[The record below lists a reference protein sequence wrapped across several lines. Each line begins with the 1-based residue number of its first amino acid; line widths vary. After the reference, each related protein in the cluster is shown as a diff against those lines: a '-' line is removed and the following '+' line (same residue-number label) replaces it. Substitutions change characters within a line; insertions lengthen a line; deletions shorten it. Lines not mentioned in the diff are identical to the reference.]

1 VGEVVPHRL
10 GSQSS
15 GGRTSTASKPEEIL
29 VKKIKLVAAA
39 AALLVLGSV
48 GGVNAVEASQG
59 AVVVR
64 GTQTPVGDGHSYTMS
79 GDLIGDWYTTS
90 FDELGFTPS
99 GALRGAGT
107 ELFVGCFDANG
118 NGACDSQD
126 PTGTMTFNFTY
137 TGRFDTTTEAL
148 LHGRC
153 HHPVTGGTDGFAGAS
168 GVLNFHDD
176 PVTGCSSYQGNL
188 RL

>member
-1 VGEVVPHRL
+1 
-10 GSQSS
+10 
-15 GGRTSTASKPEEIL
+15 
-29 VKKIKLVAAA
+29 
-39 AALLVLGSV
+39 
-48 GGVNAVEASQG
+48 
-59 AVVVR
+59 
-64 GTQTPVGDGHSYTMS
+64 M
-79 GDLIGDWYTTS
+79 
-90 FDELGFTPS
+90 LGFTPS

-107 ELFVGCFDANG
+107 ELFVGCFDADG
-118 NGACDSQD
+118 NGACDGED
-126 PTGTMTFNFTY
+126 PTGTMTFKFTY
-137 TGRFDTTTEAL
+137 TGRFDTTTGAL